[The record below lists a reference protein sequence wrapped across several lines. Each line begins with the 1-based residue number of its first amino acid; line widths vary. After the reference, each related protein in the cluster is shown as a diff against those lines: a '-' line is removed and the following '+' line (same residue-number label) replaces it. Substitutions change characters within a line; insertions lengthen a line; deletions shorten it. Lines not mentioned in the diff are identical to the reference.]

1 MQFLENLPFDLNF
14 LPTPVYVVGGAVRD
28 GLLGRVRAELD
39 LDLVIPVGAVD
50 VARRLATEY
59 RAGFVLLDAERQIAR
74 VVFPGMTVDIAQQ
87 EGDSIDRDLARR
99 DYTLN
104 AIAYDLQ
111 AGTTI
116 DPFNGTQD
124 IQQRTIR
131 MLSKENLM
139 DDPLRL
145 FRAYRQAAQLNFTIE
160 SHTRATIRELVPLLT
175 TSKDLSPDPK
185 NLAVNTAT
193 EAEAPLS
200 VSCQLSTVAAERVL
214 AELRYLLQTPN
225 SSQWWVAM
233 VEDELLSGWLEIPVD
248 VAFKNQLT
256 QFDRSIELIKHH
268 YPALGIE
275 LDRPLRD
282 TISMS
287 RRSIGKLTKIL
298 SPDLELATAQM
309 LRLTFSAVEIHVV
322 TTVINYLPALLAAEM
337 SLPEQ
342 YFWFKS
348 VGSDFPLLVGLAIT
362 AGVELNKL
370 GCLIDRYLDPDSQ
383 VAHPTPLVSGHDLIQ
398 ALQIPPSPTI
408 GKLLTEIQLAR
419 IMGEISTPAAAIEFA
434 QTYIKQLT
442 DKSF

>member
-1 MQFLENLPFDLNF
+1 MQFLENLPFDLDL
-14 LPTPVYVVGGAVRD
+14 LPKPVYVVGGAVRD
-28 GLLGRVRAELD
+28 GLLGRVRPELD

-87 EGDSIDRDLARR
+87 DGDSISDDLARR

-104 AIAYDLQ
+104 AIAYDIQ
-111 AGTTI
+111 TGKTI

-124 IQQRTIR
+124 IQDGTIR
-131 MLSKENLM
+131 MVRQSNLV

-145 FRAYRQAAQLNFTIE
+145 LRAYRQAAQLNFTIE
-160 SHTRATIRELVPLLT
+160 SHTCATIRELVPLLT
-175 TSKDLSPDPK
+175 K
-185 NLAVNTAT
+185 
-193 EAEAPLS
+193 
-200 VSCQLSTVAAERVL
+200 VAAERVL

-225 SSQWWVAM
+225 SSQWLVAM
-233 VEDELLSGWLEIPVD
+233 VEDELLSGWLKIPVE

-256 QFDRSIELIKHH
+256 EFDRSIELIKHH
-268 YPALGIE
+268 YPALGVE

-282 TISMS
+282 TISIS
-287 RRSIGKLTKIL
+287 RRSIGKFIKIL
-298 SPDLELATAQM
+298 SPKLELATAQM
-309 LRLTFSAVEIHVV
+309 LRLTFSSVEIQVV
-322 TTVINYLPALLAAEM
+322 TTVITYLPKLLSAEM
-337 SLPEQ
+337 SLSEQ

-362 AGVELNKL
+362 AGVELSKL
-370 GCLIDRYLDPDSQ
+370 ECLIDRYLDPDSQ

-398 ALQIPPSPTI
+398 ALQLTPSPTI

-419 IMGEISTPAAAIEFA
+419 IMGDISTPVEAIELA
-434 QTYIKQLT
+434 KKYIRSKLPPI
-442 DKSF
+442 